1 MSFSRS
7 LYFFVRSSYNKRRQM
22 HNHFCCVRFGQSVF
36 EKRGPIVFHKPMY
49 GATIAPACEYCA
61 WGRRASDPRMILCEK
76 CGIVSPYYKCRKF
89 RYDPLRRVP
98 KRPPKLPAFSPEDF
112 SLD

>member
-1 MSFSRS
+1 
-7 LYFFVRSSYNKRRQM
+7 M
-22 HNHFCCVRFGQSVF
+22 HRWLLPGCILAEAFF
-36 EKRGPIVFHKPMY
+36 EKRGQIVFHKPMY
-49 GATIAPACEYCA
+49 GATI
-61 WGRRASDPRMILCEK
+61 
-76 CGIVSPYYKCRKF
+76 VSPYYKCKKF

>member
-1 MSFSRS
+1 
-7 LYFFVRSSYNKRRQM
+7 M
-22 HNHFCCVRFGQSVF
+22 HCRLFAGFILAEAFF
-36 EKRGPIVFHKPMY
+36 EKRGQIVFHKPMY

-76 CGIVSPYYKCRKF
+76 CGIVSPYYKCKKF